1 MIFSDIYF
9 LKKALIQAQ
18 KAYAQQ
24 EVPIGAVLV
33 SNNHILVE
41 GFNMKETDEDPTAH
55 AEMVALRKACEKLK
69 SWRLKETTLYVTC
82 EPCLMSMF
90 KPAPAAPAMNIP
102 RPARPAELEIGKAP
116 IPAKPASA
124 APIHVTPPSTSR
136 VVHYTDLKTIVA
148 PTFGAAVPAAVPA
161 ATPTK

>member
-82 EPCLMSMF
+82 EPCLMC
-90 KPAPAAPAMNIP
+90 AGALLQ
-102 RPARPAELEIGKAP
+102 ARIKRL
-116 IPAKPASA
+116 
-124 APIHVTPPSTSR
+124 V
-136 VVHYTDLKTIVA
+136 
-148 PTFGAAVPAAVPA
+148 
-161 ATPTK
+161 